1 MEPPLIPAGS
11 NVLGVGIDQI
21 EVSRIH
27 DSVEQHGDH
36 FITKVFSPKEQ
47 AYCQDKADAAPFFAA
62 RFAAKEATAKAL
74 GTGIGSEF
82 GWLDSEVGHGKEG
95 EPILNFSDRGL
106 KLLKSKGANRALI
119 SLTHLESVASAVVIL
134 ICT

>member
-62 RFAAKEATAKAL
+62 RL
-74 GTGIGSEF
+74 IH
-82 GWLDSEVGHGKEG
+82 L
-95 EPILNFSDRGL
+95 SDRTCIF
-106 KLLKSKGANRALI
+106 SFFYQ
-119 SLTHLESVASAVVIL
+119 
-134 ICT
+134 